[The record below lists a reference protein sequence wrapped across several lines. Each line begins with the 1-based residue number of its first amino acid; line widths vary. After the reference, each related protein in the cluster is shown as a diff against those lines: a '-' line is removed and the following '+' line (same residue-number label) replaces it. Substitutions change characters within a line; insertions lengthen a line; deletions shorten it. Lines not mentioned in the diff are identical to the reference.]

1 MTKIT
6 YNVQHHNAASA
17 ANLMDDEIREKLH
30 ADRDWTSEQEFFDAY
45 VEAHAQKY
53 GEDFAI
59 N

>member
-6 YNVQHHNAASA
+6 YNAQHHDIAIV
-17 ANLMDDEIREKLH
+17 ANLMDDEIRELL
-30 ADRDWTSEQEFFDAY
+30 AARDWTSEQAFFDAY

-53 GEDFAI
+53 GEDFII

>member
-1 MTKIT
+1 MTKII
-6 YNVQHHNAASA
+6 YKGHQYDADAA

-30 ADRDWTSEQEFFDAY
+30 SARDWESEQELFDAY

-53 GEDFAI
+53 GEEFVI